1 MPTTTPAPHSF
12 SDLLE
17 QALTEPGRIHEAY
30 TAFHGYS
37 IGNQLLALLQCHAR
51 GIQPGP
57 IATFPRWKD
66 RGRFVMKG
74 QKALTLCMPITMKR
88 EAEDQEEAATFTRFI
103 YRPRWFV
110 LSQTD
115 GTAYQ
120 PETPANWDK
129 AHALAQLEITEETFT
144 ALDGNCQGYARQR
157 TVAVS
162 PVAALPFK
170 TLIHELAH
178 VVLGHTAEAALADDE
193 RTPRSLREVE
203 AEATAMLVCAALEQ
217 PGIEYSRGY
226 IQHWHQDGQPIP
238 ERSAARIFKAADQI
252 LRAGREELR
261 DRPGRRRVDASPA
274 TMRSMSESMKGRL
287 LFSVRESPRFPRE
300 TWERFRTRVTADGGN
315 WIDVLR
321 DLIDRYATDGAP
333 PHDQHPK

>member
-37 IGNQLLALLQCHAR
+37 MGNQLLALLQCHAR
-51 GIQPGP
+51 GITPGP

-88 EAEDQEEAATFTRFI
+88 QAEDEEEAATFTRFI

-120 PETPANWDK
+120 PETPADWDK
-129 AHALAQLEITEETFT
+129 AQALAQLDITEEPFS

-170 TLIHELAH
+170 TLVHELAH
-178 VVLGHTAEAALADDE
+178 VVLGHTAEAELADDE

-203 AEATAMLVCAALEQ
+203 AEAPRCSSVPPSSSPASSTAAATSST
-217 PGIEYSRGY
+217 GTRTASRS
-226 IQHWHQDGQPIP
+226 
-238 ERSAARIFKAADQI
+238 RSAAPPASSRPRIRSCARDE
-252 LRAGREELR
+252 RRERPTWTEASRRLPCYHAQHERIHERPSALQRPRVATLPAR
-261 DRPGRRRVDASPA
+261 DVGAISD
-274 TMRSMSESMKGRL
+274 
-287 LFSVRESPRFPRE
+287 PR
-300 TWERFRTRVTADGGN
+300 DG
-315 WIDVLR
+315 
-321 DLIDRYATDGAP
+321 
-333 PHDQHPK
+333 